1 MRMDANI
8 PDSGPLLEAVLEG
21 FVQASMLILQ
31 SGAVPLFPSQAGV
44 RFQAEHGTEHWQ
56 LPHETLKLGYG
67 DCEDLA
73 MWEAAGYRVS
83 GMDPGAS
90 VLLVQTATNALHAIV
105 QLSDGSHSDPSL
117 RLMHPT
123 QAQKQGLAG
132 QLHLAADAGPG
143 GGVFALGDGGVVI
156 HDHRSD
162 DVRKQ
167 LAAADPTGITADMLK
182 RGVTSA
188 SYGYGGPTSHP
199 DSQAI
204 LDQVTRIHQA
214 AQDAMLSDP
223 KMIAFADA
231 NGRLPSSKADYAAYN
246 KQHFAATRDPSSVKT
261 ADQAYASGLIWVDDG
276 YTPGHFERPSG
287 GMDPLNYAQ
296 SQYGGTNDPN
306 DPLDMQYGYPG
317 YGYPNYPDPGF
328 GGYSPFYPQG
338 MSPFDY
344 SGANEGAYGWQS
356 GNQQLMTYQDL
367 YPQDFQQGFPAM
379 ALPGAGD
386 TDVMMENE

>member
-90 VLLVQTATNALHAIV
+90 VLLVQTGTNALHAIV

-123 QAQKQGLAG
+123 QAQKQGLTG
-132 QLHLAADAGPG
+132 QLHLAADAGQG
-143 GGVFALGDGGVVI
+143 GGTTLLGDGDGMFIGDDAALANASGVLVR
-156 HDHRSD
+156 DHRANPMSAQD
-162 DVRKQ
+162 
-167 LAAADPTGITADMLK
+167 LAARAQAQIAARAGGHEWDQAVANNPGLAAYAVNTGH
-182 RGVTSA
+182 
-188 SYGYGGPTSHP
+188 GPTRGNTDFAKTGVSKRVDISTP
-199 DSQAI
+199 D
-204 LDQVTRIHQA
+204 
-214 AQDAMLSDP
+214 
-223 KMIAFADA
+223 KAFGA
-231 NGRLPSSKADYAAYN
+231 
-246 KQHFAATRDPSSVKT
+246 
-261 ADQAYASGLIWVDDG
+261 GLVYIDDG
-276 YTPGHFERPSG
+276 YTPGHFARPTAG
-287 GMDPLNYAQ
+287 GMDPMQYAQ
-296 SQYGGTNDPN
+296 GQYGGAVDPN

-317 YGYPNYPDPGF
+317 YGYPNYYDPGSAYGAYGGYPGQGGYP

-338 MSPFDY
+338 QSPFDY
-344 SGANEGAYGWQS
+344 QGGSGAYGWQGGDS
-356 GNQQLMTYQDL
+356 LMTYQDL
-367 YPQDFQQGFPAM
+367 YPQDFQQMFPLLS
-379 ALPGAGD
+379 LPNPTDAEDSLLMGD
-386 TDVMMENE
+386 E